1 MNEYRLILPGGDRA
15 MNNKCRFSIHSWY
28 YMYDDDDD
36 DDSEEVLNDI
46 AQIWGKLEKKGWAL
60 NNPKWEEKLYRI
72 SYNFSSLSF
81 VALKWKGKLKKNFF
95 MKLALLALCAMLF
108 MMTTAQWCYETS
120 LEWVFFST
128 IYLPRWI
135 SLESCYVT
143 FNSQREIY
151 DNFHVF
157 LLCEKFS
164 WKIPQIRVITK

>member
-15 MNNKCRFSIHSWY
+15 MNNECRFSIHSWY

-128 IYLPRWI
+128 IYLPRLDI
-135 SLESCYVT
+135 
-143 FNSQREIY
+143 FGK
-151 DNFHVF
+151 
-157 LLCEKFS
+157 LLRN
-164 WKIPQIRVITK
+164 I

>member
-1 MNEYRLILPGGDRA
+1 MNEWIQTDITRRRTINVVFLFIVDIICTTTTMMMIVKKCSMISRKYEENWKKRL
-15 MNNKCRFSIHSWY
+15 
-28 YMYDDDDD
+28 
-36 DDSEEVLNDI
+36 
-46 AQIWGKLEKKGWAL
+46 L

-128 IYLPRWI
+128 IYLPRLDI
-135 SLESCYVT
+135 
-143 FNSQREIY
+143 FGK
-151 DNFHVF
+151 
-157 LLCEKFS
+157 LLRN
-164 WKIPQIRVITK
+164 I